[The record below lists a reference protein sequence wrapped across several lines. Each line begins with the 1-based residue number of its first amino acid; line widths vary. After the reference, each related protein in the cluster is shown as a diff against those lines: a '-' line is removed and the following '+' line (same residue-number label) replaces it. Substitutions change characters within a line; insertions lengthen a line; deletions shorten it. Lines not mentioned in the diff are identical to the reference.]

1 MKALTGITYVSL
13 RECIQYTSHYL
24 SNEECSTLIIDLT
37 ASDILTETQKT
48 ELVNLLPSQ
57 KVYTNN
63 SDYLLNE
70 SFVDNLDVPYEYIES
85 GEYTY
90 DFYYN

>member
-1 MKALTGITYVSL
+1 MKVLTGITYLSL

-37 ASDILTETQKT
+37 ASDILTEAQKT
-48 ELVNLLPSQ
+48 DLISLLPSQ
-57 KVYTNN
+57 EVYTNN
-63 SDYLLNE
+63 SDYLLSDTFIN
-70 SFVDNLDVPYEYIES
+70 NLEAPFEYSIN

-90 DFYYN
+90 GF

>member
-1 MKALTGITYVSL
+1 MKDLTGITYVSL
-13 RECIQYTSHYL
+13 MECIQYTSHYL
-24 SNEECSTLIIDLT
+24 SNEECSTLIIELT
-37 ASDILTETQKT
+37 ASDILTEVQKT
-48 ELVNLLPSQ
+48 DLINLLPSQ

-70 SFVDNLDVPYEYIES
+70 SFIDNLDVPYEHTEI